1 MLENTIITLLK
12 KDNRKTYYVV
22 LDVEACNTNTDKR
35 MSSSLVYDL
44 GYAIIDKE
52 GNVYKTENL
61 VISDIYKDEA
71 ELMKSAYYAD
81 KLPRYEVELK
91 DGTRKMVTIYTARK
105 LLHNDCKEYNVKA
118 IIAHNG
124 DFDCRALNNT
134 IRYLSNSRI
143 RYFYPYGVAL
153 WDSMYMAR
161 DTICKQT
168 LYKRFCEEK
177 NYLDRY
183 GKPRKTAEM
192 LYQFISGEE
201 DFQEAHTGLED
212 VMIEKEIFLKCLRQH
227 KAMRRLVYQPK
238 KQTMKEMVMAL

>member
-1 MLENTIITLLK
+1 MLDKIDK
-12 KDNRKTYYVV
+12 RKAYYVV

-44 GYAIIDKE
+44 GYAVIDKV
-52 GNVYKTENL
+52 GTVYTAKNL
-61 VISDIYKDEA
+61 VIADIYKDEA

-91 DGTRKMVTIYTARK
+91 DGTRTMVSLMTAKKM
-105 LLHNDCKEYNVKA
+105 LNDDCKKYNVRA

-134 IRYLSNSRI
+134 VRYLTNSRI

-161 DTICKQT
+161 DTICKQE
-168 LYKRFCEEK
+168 LYKRFCVERG
-177 NYLDRY
+177 YLDKY

-192 LYQFISGEE
+192 LYQFISGIE

-238 KQTMKEMVMAL
+238 KPTMRELMAAL